1 MNGDNQIEKVE
12 TVVNLFPNPTKDRL
26 NIYIIS
32 PNSANQ
38 IKIFDVAGKMIYQQ
52 NVNEMLTTLD
62 VDQLAKGMYFV
73 KVIDEEGVEI
83 SSQKFVK
90 E

>member
-1 MNGDNQIEKVE
+1 
-12 TVVNLFPNPTKDRL
+12 
-26 NIYIIS
+26 
-32 PNSANQ
+32 
-38 IKIFDVAGKMIYQQ
+38 MIYQQ